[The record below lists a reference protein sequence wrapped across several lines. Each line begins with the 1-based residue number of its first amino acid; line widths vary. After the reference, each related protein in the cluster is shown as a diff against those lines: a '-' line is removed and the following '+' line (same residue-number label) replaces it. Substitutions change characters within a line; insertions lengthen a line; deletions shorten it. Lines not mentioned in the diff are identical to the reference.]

1 MLFHIGNDPEIGFS
15 FIDAG
20 DIHFL
25 GTPDDIK
32 HGRWDRLTVY
42 PNTC

>member
-1 MLFHIGNDPEIGFS
+1 MLFHIAEDAELAFS

-32 HGRWDRLTVY
+32 ACRWDQLTVV
-42 PNTC
+42 PNSC